1 MPELRDSE
9 QPILFPK
16 TCPECGDHLFKPE
29 DEAVWRCVNINCKAQ
44 VVERIIHFVSKDA
57 MDIRSFGEANVRKF
71 FELGLFSDI
80 PGIYEFDS
88 NALPE
93 HRCFGE
99 KSITNLRKAIE
110 ESKSQPSSFDLC
122 AQSAM

>member
-1 MPELRDSE
+1 
-9 QPILFPK
+9 
-16 TCPECGDHLFKPE
+16 
-29 DEAVWRCVNINCKAQ
+29 
-44 VVERIIHFVSKDA
+44 VSKDA

-110 ESKSQPSSFDLC
+110 ESKVSLHRLIY
-122 AQSAM
+122 ALKSAMLNETTAKTHH